1 MKRLQITLVAL
12 LAIVLVPAALFAS
25 PIAIDDFEDGTT
37 QGWFVPGGGPL
48 GSHPAPPANVLGG
61 QGGALDN
68 YLLLTALGGGGS
80 GSRMSVLNESQ
91 WTGNFAGITGID
103 MDVNNFGPD
112 SLFLRLLFVNFPP
125 GGPPLGPTDVAW
137 TLAPIIVP
145 SGSGWTHISFDL
157 SPSNLFAPFGT
168 AGALSDVNELRLF
181 HSVAPFFGGPGVGSE
196 PVVARLGVDNIAAAA
211 VPEPTSLLLLST
223 GGLGLLATMRRRKK
237 QNPTNV

>member
-12 LAIVLVPAALFAS
+12 LAILLAPAALFAL
-25 PIAIDDFEDGTT
+25 PITIDDFEDGTT

-48 GSHPAPPANVLGG
+48 GAHPAPPANVPGG
-61 QGGALDN
+61 QGGALDD

-91 WTGNFAGITGID
+91 WTGNFADITGID
-103 MDVNNFGPD
+103 MDVNNFGPE

-125 GGPPLGPTDVAW
+125 GGPPPGPTDVAW

-145 SGSGWTHISFDL
+145 FASGWTHISFDL

-168 AGALSDVNELRLF
+168 VGGALSDVNELRLF
-181 HSVAPFFGGPGVGSE
+181 HSVAPFFGGPTVGSE
-196 PVVARLGVDNIAAAA
+196 PVMARLGVDNIAA
-211 VPEPTSLLLLST
+211 VPEPTSMVLLGT
-223 GGLGLLATMRRRKK
+223 GLIGLATRKYRRRR
-237 QNPTNV
+237 T